1 MPRLRRPSPCA
12 LFFSLVALP
21 AMAQP
26 ADPRGG
32 RFALGGFGAD
42 WQTAVTVG
50 YRFDLG
56 GARPLSQEFQNSHL
70 VWDVTMHGSIIGADL
85 RF

>member
-1 MPRLRRPSPCA
+1 
-12 LFFSLVALP
+12 
-21 AMAQP
+21 MAQP

-32 RFALGGFGAD
+32 KFALGGFGAESRFS
-42 WQTAVTVG
+42 WQTVVTVG